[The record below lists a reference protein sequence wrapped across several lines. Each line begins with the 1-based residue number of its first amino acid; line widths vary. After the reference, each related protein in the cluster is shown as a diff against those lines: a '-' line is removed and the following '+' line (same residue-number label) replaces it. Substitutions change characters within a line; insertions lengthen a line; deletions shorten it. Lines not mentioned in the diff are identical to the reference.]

1 MKTVSVSPHVHSS
14 LSTDKAM
21 LYVIIAL
28 LPSAIWGVFAFGLR
42 ALLVLLVSVGSSVL
56 VEYLLGLV
64 SKENTLKDYSAIVTG
79 LLIGMN
85 MSPLV
90 PLYIPVIAS
99 IFAIAVVK
107 WTFGGL
113 GCNWMNPALAGRVFV
128 FFSFS
133 SAMSTFIVP
142 RFVYHPTDALSS
154 ATMLSAIKTSVSSG
168 ASGSNVDILSSASVA
183 MSHFASGIE
192 DATGISGYV
201 IDAFFGNIAGCI
213 GEVSAFLLLLGGIFL
228 IAKHIITWHVPVIYI
243 GSFALLS
250 WIFGGLPR
258 GMGLFEGEVILPVL
272 TGGLMLGAFFMAT
285 DWVTSPTSRKGQIIY
300 AIGCGF
306 FTFLIRYFASLPEG
320 VSIAIL
326 LMNIVTPTI
335 DRYIR
340 PKKFGYVKTE
350 KKKKG
355 EKV

>member
-1 MKTVSVSPHVHSS
+1 MRTVSVSPHVHSS

-42 ALLVLLVSVGSSVL
+42 ALLVLLVSVASSVL
-56 VEYLLGLV
+56 VEYIMGRV
-64 SKENTLKDYSAIVTG
+64 SKESTLKDYSAVVTG

-85 MSPLV
+85 MSPSI
-90 PLYIPVIAS
+90 PLYIPVLAS
-99 IFAIAVVK
+99 LFAIIVVK

-133 SAMSTFIVP
+133 SAMSSFGAP
-142 RFVYHPTDALSS
+142 RFIASDAVSS
-154 ATMLSAIKTSVSSG
+154 ATMLSTIKTAVSSG
-168 ASGSNVDILSSASVA
+168 SSASNADILSNASMA
-183 MSHFASGIE
+183 MSSFASSIE
-192 DATGISGYV
+192 ASTGINGYIV
-201 IDAFFGNIAGCI
+201 DAFVGNIAGCI
-213 GEVSAFLLLLGGIFL
+213 GEVSALLLLLGGIFL
-228 IAKHIITWHVPVIYI
+228 IATHVIRWHVPVVFI

-250 WIFGGLPR
+250 WVFGGLPR
-258 GMGLFEGEVILPVL
+258 GLGMFQGEVVLPVL
-272 TGGLMLGAFFMAT
+272 TGGLFLGAFFMAT
-285 DWVTSPTSRKGQIIY
+285 DWVTSPTSLKGQILY
-300 AIGCGF
+300 AFGCGF

-335 DRYIR
+335 DRYVR
-340 PKKFGYVKTE
+340 PKKFGYVKPE
-350 KKKKG
+350 KKKK
-355 EKV
+355 EVKA

>member
-21 LYVIIAL
+21 LYVVIAL
-28 LPSAIWGVFAFGLR
+28 LPSALWGVFAFGLR
-42 ALLVLLVSVGSSVL
+42 ALLVLLVSIASCVL
-56 VEYLLGLV
+56 VEYIMGRV
-64 SKENTLKDYSAIVTG
+64 SKENTLKDYSALVTG

-85 MSPLV
+85 MSPTI
-90 PLYIPVIAS
+90 PLYIPIIAS
-99 IFAIAVVK
+99 VFAIVVVK

-133 SAMSTFIVP
+133 SAMSSFIVP
-142 RFVYHPTDALSS
+142 RYVYHAADAVSS
-154 ATMLSAIKTSVSSG
+154 ATMLSAIKTAVSSG
-168 ASGSNVDILSSASVA
+168 STGSNVDILSSASVA
-183 MSHFASGIE
+183 MSHFAAGVE
-192 DATGISGYV
+192 EATGINGYIV
-201 IDAFFGNIAGCI
+201 DAFVGNKAGCI
-213 GEVSAFLLLLGGIFL
+213 GEVSALLLLLGGIFL

-243 GSFALLS
+243 GSFAILS
-250 WIFGGLPR
+250 WIFGGIPR
-258 GMGLFEGEVILPVL
+258 GMGLFEGEVILPLL
-272 TGGLMLGAFFMAT
+272 TGGLFLGAFFMAT
-285 DWVTSPTSRKGQIIY
+285 DWVTSPTSIKGQVIY

-340 PKKFGYVKTE
+340 PKKFGYIKPE
-350 KKKKG
+350 KKKKE
-355 EKV
+355 EKA

>member
-142 RFVYHPTDALSS
+142 RFVYHPADALSS
-154 ATMLSAIKTSVSSG
+154 ATMLSAS
-168 ASGSNVDILSSASVA
+168 
-183 MSHFASGIE
+183 
-192 DATGISGYV
+192 
-201 IDAFFGNIAGCI
+201 
-213 GEVSAFLLLLGGIFL
+213 
-228 IAKHIITWHVPVIYI
+228 
-243 GSFALLS
+243 
-250 WIFGGLPR
+250 
-258 GMGLFEGEVILPVL
+258 
-272 TGGLMLGAFFMAT
+272 
-285 DWVTSPTSRKGQIIY
+285 
-300 AIGCGF
+300 
-306 FTFLIRYFASLPEG
+306 
-320 VSIAIL
+320 
-326 LMNIVTPTI
+326 
-335 DRYIR
+335 
-340 PKKFGYVKTE
+340 
-350 KKKKG
+350 
-355 EKV
+355 